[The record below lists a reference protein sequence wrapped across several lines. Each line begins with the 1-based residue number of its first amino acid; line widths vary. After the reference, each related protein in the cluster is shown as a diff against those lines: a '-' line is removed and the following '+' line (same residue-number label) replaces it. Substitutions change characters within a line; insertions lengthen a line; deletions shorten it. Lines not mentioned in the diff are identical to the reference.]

1 MQKHTTVKP
10 KHCIKCIWFWLTV
23 DYCSEKC
30 AMRQL
35 STLFKMHSIDMVDYE
50 GHLPILHASLLI
62 WAGNWK
68 RQRRTRK
75 QKKKRNS
82 RNISS
87 LSFSE
92 YKPHIDIIQQSMNQT
107 STVFLLKPADH
118 WPWNRTKMYNSQER
132 SVMPTGQKKI
142 YWTLTITFFSPSE
155 LLVFSSFGFIPY
167 GLTSRSHCQ
176 AAQGMFALPSAFTVF
191 TLWKRDA
198 FSPGAFSPGAKLT
211 SCKLRIAAVRWK
223 WSQRPPSTCVRGKPN
238 QRF

>member
-1 MQKHTTVKP
+1 MTFEPITQPRRWLLTPLRVPKRNTRPSHFTKGTAINCPSYLKPCEMQKHTTVKP

-142 YWTLTITFFSPSE
+142 YWTLTITFFSP
-155 LLVFSSFGFIPY
+155 
-167 GLTSRSHCQ
+167 
-176 AAQGMFALPSAFTVF
+176 
-191 TLWKRDA
+191 
-198 FSPGAFSPGAKLT
+198 
-211 SCKLRIAAVRWK
+211 
-223 WSQRPPSTCVRGKPN
+223 
-238 QRF
+238 